1 MERFKK
7 YNIKSSNN
15 DMRTQKIRTVTD
27 DRLVMDGLLYKS
39 ENKSDT
45 IVINIHGTAG
55 NFYAN
60 DFIKAMASGYTDQSI
75 DFMPVN
81 NRGHDFIAEIKRAGK
96 LKSKTIGYAYEN
108 FEDCIH
114 DIKAWINFAAELK
127 YKNIILQG
135 HSLGAVKCVYYLHKI
150 KDKRVNGLIL
160 ASPPDIVGLILKRK
174 KPVKLTGNLLLMN
187 SSDSLQIVSKRT
199 MEQLRR
205 ENGPADIFSTYSP
218 DKKSVLGE
226 IDIPIFAF
234 FGDVNEA
241 TTMNSEKAL
250 EILHEKAERCNDFTY
265 KVFRGANHV
274 YLNKE
279 KRVAAELAKWITSRY
294 Q

>member
-1 MERFKK
+1 M
-7 YNIKSSNN
+7 
-15 DMRTQKIRTVTD
+15 DTQKIKTITAD
-27 DRLVMDGLLYKS
+27 KLVMDGLLYKS
-39 ENKSDT
+39 ETRSNT

-60 DFIKAMASGYTDQSI
+60 DFIEAMASGYTDQSI

-114 DIKAWINFAAELK
+114 DIKAWIDFAAELK

-135 HSLGAVKCVYYLHKI
+135 HSLGAIKCVYYLHKT
-150 KDKRVNGLIL
+150 KDKRVNGLIF
-160 ASPPDIVGLILKRK
+160 ASPPDVVGLILKRK
-174 KPVKLTGNLLLMN
+174 KPVGLTDDLLLIN
-187 SSDSLQIVSKRT
+187 TGDSLQIVSKRT
-199 MEQLRR
+199 MEQLGRK
-205 ENGPADIFSTYSP
+205 NGPADIFSTYSP

-226 IDIPIFAF
+226 LAIPIFAF
-234 FGDVNEA
+234 FGDLNEA
-241 TTMNSEKAL
+241 VTMDPEKAL
-250 EILHEKAERCNDFTY
+250 EILHKKAEGCSDFTY

-279 KRVAAELAKWITSRY
+279 KRVAAELAKWITIRY